1 MRKTL
6 AAALLPW
13 PMVALAQN
21 IIPAP
26 DQLPQSDKSPAV
38 SILDLPAGATPPRS
52 SGPPHICM
60 PPGDV
65 YYIVHKLVGPTIISF
80 KITME
85 GTVRDPLLRQS
96 SGDSSVDLASVTC
109 VVSWLYSPAMANG
122 RPLEVSLTQS
132 IDWNSMVLR
141 GDPPPTDR
149 AISAEAIHLPV
160 ITSYQPSS
168 CEAWH
173 HDSGSGVLLAFN
185 VDMSGRVRDVSI
197 IQSSGDS
204 ATDKD
209 ATECISRRPYQ
220 PAFQHG
226 KALEVRLADWLYW
239 PRHCRWFPGT
249 CFKP

>member
-6 AAALLPW
+6 AAALLFS
-13 PMVALAQN
+13 PMAALAQN

-26 DQLPQSDKSPAV
+26 DQLPQPDGPPAA

-60 PPGDV
+60 PPGDS
-65 YYIVHKLVGPTIISF
+65 YYIVHKLVGPTIVSF
-80 KITME
+80 KITTE
-85 GTVRDPLLRQS
+85 GTVRGALVRQS
-96 SGDSSVDLASVTC
+96 SGDPSVDLASVTC
-109 VVSWLYSPAMANG
+109 VTSWLYAPAMANG

-132 IDWNSMVLR
+132 IDWNTMVLR
-141 GDPPPTDR
+141 GDAPADR
-149 AISAEAIHLPV
+149 GITAEAIHLPV

-173 HDSGSGVLLAFN
+173 HDSEKGVLLAFN
-185 VDMSGRVRDVSI
+185 VDTGGRVKDVSI
-197 IQSSGDS
+197 LQSSGNS
-204 ATDKD
+204 ATDRD

-220 PAFQHG
+220 PALQHG
-226 KALEVRLADWLYW
+226 RALEVRLADWLYW
-239 PRHCRWFPGT
+239 PRHCGWFPGT